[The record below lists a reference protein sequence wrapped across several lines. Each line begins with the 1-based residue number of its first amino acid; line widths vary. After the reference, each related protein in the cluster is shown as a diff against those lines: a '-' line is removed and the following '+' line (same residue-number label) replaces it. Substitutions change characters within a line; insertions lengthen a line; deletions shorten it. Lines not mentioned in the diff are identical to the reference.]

1 MISFSPLVLL
11 DTEVYM
17 SAVVKD
23 SLEVEEI
30 AVEGYD
36 KVYKVEDPSVGL
48 VGIISL
54 HNLTLGPALGGIRIH
69 PYASFEDAL
78 CDVKR
83 LSRGMTYKSALSR
96 CAWGGGKSVI
106 IATQQQKTEELLR
119 SFGRAIERLGGQY
132 IGAED
137 VGCGPKDVE
146 IISKETKYVVGLES
160 DKSSGNPSCYTAWG
174 VYRGIQA
181 ALQKVYGSNSVAG
194 KVVAIQGV
202 GSVGTFLAD
211 MLFWNGAKLILSD
224 VNMEKAEK
232 LAKQYGAKACSP
244 KEILSVECDIFAP
257 CALGGILNP
266 ETIPELQCKIVAGAA
281 NNQLL
286 FDGDGETLRARGI
299 LYAPDF
305 VINAGGLIN
314 VSTELRPE
322 GYNPIDA
329 RAKIDGIYQ
338 YLLSIFEEA
347 ERARCSTDKA
357 ARTIGDHLVANK
369 IGLRTE
375 EPCFHHHFV

>member
-1 MISFSPLVLL
+1 
-11 DTEVYM
+11 M
-17 SAVVKD
+17 SATVKD
-23 SLEVEEI
+23 SLEVQEI
-30 AVEGYD
+30 SVEGYE

-48 VGIISL
+48 VGIICL
-54 HNLTLGPALGGIRIH
+54 HDLTLGPALGGIRIH
-69 PYASFEDAL
+69 PYADFEEAL

-96 CAWGGGKSVI
+96 SAWGGGKSVI
-106 IATQQQKTEELLR
+106 IASMEQKTEELLR
-119 SFGRAIERLGGQY
+119 SFGRAIERLEGQY

-137 VGCGPKDVE
+137 VGCSPKDVE
-146 IISKETKYVVGLES
+146 VISRETKYVVGLES
-160 DKSSGNPSCYTAWG
+160 DKSSGNPSCFTAWG

-181 ALQKVYGSNSVAG
+181 ALQKMYGSNSVAG

-224 VNMEKAEK
+224 VNMEKAER
-232 LAKQYGAKACSP
+232 LAKQYGAKSCSP
-244 KEILSVECDIFAP
+244 AEILSVECDVFAP
-257 CALGGILNP
+257 CALGGIINP
-266 ETIPELQCKIVAGAA
+266 KTIPELRCKIIAGAA

-286 FDGDGETLRARGI
+286 FDGDGETLRGKGI

-314 VSTELRPE
+314 VTTELREE
-322 GYNPIDA
+322 GYNPVDA
-329 RAKIDGIYQ
+329 RARIDGIYQ

-369 IGLRTE
+369 IGMRTQD
-375 EPCFHHHFV
+375 PCFHHHCV